1 MIVRDT
7 RLDLAATLPV
17 VIRDTNAIYLYG
29 LDIIAQQRA
38 QARLYYMH
46 DGPGSVRQV
55 VDNTGDIATSY
66 AYDPCG
72 VQSGEALLVG
82 TQAPA
87 SGSRD

>member
-1 MIVRDT
+1 M
-7 RLDLAATLPV
+7 

-29 LDIIAQQRA
+29 LDIIAQQQA

-66 AYDPCG
+66 AYDPFG
-72 VQSGEALLVG
+72 VQSGEALPVG